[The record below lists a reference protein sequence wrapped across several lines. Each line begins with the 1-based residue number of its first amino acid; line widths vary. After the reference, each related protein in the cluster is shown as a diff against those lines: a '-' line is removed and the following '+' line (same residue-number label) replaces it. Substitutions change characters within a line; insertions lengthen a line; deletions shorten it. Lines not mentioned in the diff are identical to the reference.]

1 MAKNNSGATSMT
13 VISAYPYVSRKW
25 VSPKKDGYR
34 SGAFRLYIDGRSVG
48 WLPPLG
54 RRTVDVPVGS
64 HTVRV
69 RFRWFRSKRIDLRL
83 SKGQHLEFTANIPR
97 GLGSF
102 GRLVFQPG
110 SAVTLEPV
118 A

>member
-1 MAKNNSGATSMT
+1 MVTNRSETTSMT
-13 VISAYPYVSRKW
+13 VISAYPYISHRW

-34 SGAFRLYIDGRSVG
+34 SGAFKLYVDGRSVG

-54 RRTVDVPVGS
+54 RRTLDMPVGS

-69 RFRWFRSKRIDLRL
+69 RFRWFRSRRIDLRL
-83 SKGQHLEFTANIPR
+83 SEGQHLEFTANIPR

-102 GRLVFQPG
+102 GRLVFRPG
-110 SAVTLEPV
+110 SAVTLEAV